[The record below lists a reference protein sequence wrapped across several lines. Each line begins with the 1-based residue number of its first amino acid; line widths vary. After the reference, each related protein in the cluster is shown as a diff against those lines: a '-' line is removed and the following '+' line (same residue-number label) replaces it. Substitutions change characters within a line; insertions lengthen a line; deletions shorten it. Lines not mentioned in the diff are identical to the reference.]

1 MTTTVQ
7 RLLDD
12 KGALLFPGVHD
23 ALSAKIAEQA
33 GFEMAFVTG
42 YGASASQLGKPDMG
56 FLNQSDL
63 CDIVSRLS
71 QATPIPLIADADTG
85 YGNALNVEHTIRR
98 LIHAGAKGCF
108 LEDQQWP
115 KRCGHMSGK
124 QIINRDEYIDK
135 IRAAVAARNGKD
147 FFIVARTDALA
158 VVGME
163 EAQARMAEARTAG
176 ADGFFIEAPADE
188 AQLRHIA
195 ATAAQT
201 AGRQHDSRRKNT
213 AASAYRPARYRLR
226 PGPIPAGGAL
236 RHRPRARRHLPPA
249 ARRRIS
255 RRPTHRRFRHLQQ
268 PHRRGRVVG
277 KGPAMAM
284 MTGGNG

>member
-71 QATPIPLIADADTG
+71 QATPMPLIADADTG

-195 ATAAQT
+195 ATAPKPLVANMIQGGKTPLLPLTDLRDIGYALVLYPLAGLYAT
-201 AGRQHDSRRKNT
+201 AHALAATYRQ
-213 AASAYRPARYRLR
+213 LR
-226 PGPIPAGGAL
+226 AGGFPGDQPIVDFDTFNNLIGAEEWL
-236 RHRPRARRHLPPA
+236 EKARQWR
-249 ARRRIS
+249 
-255 RRPTHRRFRHLQQ
+255 
-268 PHRRGRVVG
+268 
-277 KGPAMAM
+277 
-284 MTGGNG
+284 

>member
-71 QATPIPLIADADTG
+71 QATPMPLIADADTG

-195 ATAAQT
+195 ATAPKPLVANMIQGGKTPLLPLTDLRDIGYALVLYPLAGLYAT
-201 AGRQHDSRRKNT
+201 AHALATTYRQ
-213 AASAYRPARYRLR
+213 LR
-226 PGPIPAGGAL
+226 
-236 RHRPRARRHLPPA
+236 
-249 ARRRIS
+249 
-255 RRPTHRRFRHLQQ
+255 
-268 PHRRGRVVG
+268 
-277 KGPAMAM
+277 
-284 MTGGNG
+284 TGGFPGDQPIVDFDTFNSLIGAEEWLEKARQWR

>member
-71 QATPIPLIADADTG
+71 QATPMPLIADADTG

-135 IRAAVAARNGKD
+135 IRAAVAARDGKD

-195 ATAAQT
+195 ATAPKPLVANMIQGGKT
-201 AGRQHDSRRKNT
+201 PLLPLTDLRDIGYALVLYPLAGLYAAAHALAATYRQLRDGGFPGDQPIVDFDTFNSLIGAEEWLEK
-213 AASAYRPARYRLR
+213 ARQWR
-226 PGPIPAGGAL
+226 
-236 RHRPRARRHLPPA
+236 
-249 ARRRIS
+249 
-255 RRPTHRRFRHLQQ
+255 
-268 PHRRGRVVG
+268 
-277 KGPAMAM
+277 
-284 MTGGNG
+284 